1 MVVTKEVQGLLDAR
15 GFADGSMKGIGEEGC
30 GFRGSMGARFLA
42 GLVSNDNG
50 SACMMGNISPN
61 CDRDIVSSG
70 GSGAGDGEGN
80 VGEPSGGNKHRW
92 AGPAQGAEGGLN
104 TYSRAEAA

>member
-1 MVVTKEVQGLLDAR
+1 MVGSGFGFRVIDSEEVQGLLNAR
-15 GFADGSMKGIGEEGC
+15 GFADGSMKGIGGEG
-30 GFRGSMGARFLA
+30 GGLRGSMGARFLA

-70 GSGAGDGEGN
+70 GSGAWNGEGG
-80 VGEPSGGNKHRW
+80 VG
-92 AGPAQGAEGGLN
+92 
-104 TYSRAEAA
+104 

>member
-1 MVVTKEVQGLLDAR
+1 MVVAKKVQGLLNAR
-15 GFADGSMKGIGEEGC
+15 GIADGSMKGIGGKRG
-30 GFRGSMGARFLA
+30 GFRGAMGARFLA

-50 SACMMGNISPN
+50 SACMMSNIPPD

-70 GSGAGDGEGN
+70 GSGAGDGGGN

-92 AGPAQGAEGGLN
+92 AGPAQGSEGGLN